1 MESHAVKIFKMI
13 EYVLDSDLTDYAISK
28 AIGDKSANYVSRL
41 RSGES
46 KITDMRLDKASRF
59 EYLYNKLIEESAD

>member
-1 MESHAVKIFKMI
+1 MELHAVKVFKMI

-28 AIGDKSANYVSRL
+28 AIGDKSAHNIAKL

-46 KITDMRLDKASRF
+46 KITDMRLEKASRF
-59 EYLYNKLIEESAD
+59 EYLYNKLKEESTD